1 MKREGLHFFAKCKC
15 SGYEAV
21 LTHECGDQAGER
33 KFDLSRLPEEEAW
46 GRKRI
51 IPSCQCRATLPDGQG
66 GRVVPW
72 NAYYEAPAGREAPTA
87 ESTTSPAEPTAESTT
102 SPPEPTTESTT
113 SPPEPSLDMTAV
125 CGRFSAVPREGVFHK
140 KGCKCRHES
149 YLSLACG
156 KGLGLR
162 KFDPHNEEVQDPNC
176 KCIDEGEQIRK
187 GQVTGPLA
195 EPPAPMAKMAPPSGT
210 LSPEEMDNYED
221 QASSMPEVRCK
232 IPPPEPFHFGD
243 MVRINKQVDDGH
255 YFEFAGIGLWK
266 KRKDVKLSGT
276 IAQVV
281 CTEESSGAQG
291 RVCLRKGG
299 FIAKYVGCWTPEHL
313 VKMD

>member
-1 MKREGLHFFAKCKC
+1 MPRH
-15 SGYEAV
+15 
-21 LTHECGDQAGER
+21 TAGWPR
-33 KFDLSRLPEEEAW
+33 W
-46 GRKRI
+46 
-51 IPSCQCRATLPDGQG
+51 QG
-66 GRVVPW
+66 GALECLLRSSSRKGGTNGRV
-72 NAYYEAPAGREAPTA
+72 NDFACRTNGRVNDFA
-87 ESTTSPAEPTAESTT
+87 SR
-102 SPPEPTTESTT
+102 EPTTESTT

-255 YFEFAGIGLWK
+255 YFEFAGIG
-266 KRKDVKLSGT
+266 R
-276 IAQVV
+276 
-281 CTEESSGAQG
+281 
-291 RVCLRKGG
+291 GG
-299 FIAKYVGCWTPEHL
+299 EGQ
-313 VKMD
+313 